1 MLVSVLLFAVGLVL
15 LIKGGDWFVDGAT
28 GIAKRFNLPDIVVGA
43 TVVSIGTTLPE
54 VMVSTTGALAGS
66 GAMAYGNAIGSI
78 ICNTALISAITIA
91 AKPGPVSRKSLKLPV
106 TFFFMAAVIYAA
118 TAYISGYF
126 SRTIGLT
133 LLWGVLINVVM
144 ATFFT
149 YQILSLNYV
158 LVIVLYFAGTLGCS
172 YLVHKS
178 DSPAVSFAGFTGMAV
193 SMGLLLTYYVTAF
206 SGNSVAY
213 AFIATGLVTVIMIIL
228 SMLYPAFFQNLGRTL
243 IISLLGCI
251 LVEFVGSIL
260 FRIPLGFIDY
270 IVALTPAEIAA
281 IPPTS
286 ILREFIDGQ
295 TL

>member
-1 MLVSVLLFAVGLVL
+1 MADMNNMNREYRLERMNNYAGTAVNER
-15 LIKGGDWFVDGAT
+15 T
-28 GIAKRFNLPDIVVGA
+28 YNL
-43 TVVSIGTTLPE
+43 
-54 VMVSTTGALAGS
+54 
-66 GAMAYGNAIGSI
+66 
-78 ICNTALISAITIA
+78 
-91 AKPGPVSRKSLKLPV
+91 
-106 TFFFMAAVIYAA
+106 
-118 TAYISGYF
+118 
-126 SRTIGLT
+126 TIGLT
-133 LLWGVLINVVM
+133 LLWGVLIHVVM

-178 DSPAVSFAGFTGMAV
+178 DSPAVSFAGFTGMAL
-193 SMGLLLTYYVTAF
+193 SMGLLLTFYVTAF

-270 IVALTPAEIAA
+270 IVALIFCGYIGLDWNRAQAYPKTLDNAIDSAA
-281 IPPTS
+281 DIYLDVVNLFVRILS
-286 ILREFIDGQ
+286 ITGKRRK
-295 TL
+295 